1 MIDTDDIMLNIIRTL
16 KTEVEHYKKM
26 TKDAGTGHIFTTIS
40 FLEGRIKELTD
51 ELTNAKP
58 NSFNKTPWVDWH
70 DGNII
75 G

>member
-16 KTEVEHYKKM
+16 KAEIIVYKRM

-40 FLEGRIKELTD
+40 FLEDRIQELTD

-58 NSFNKTPWVDWH
+58 NSFNKNPWVEWH
-70 DGNII
+70 DGSVI
-75 G
+75 

>member
-16 KTEVEHYKKM
+16 KAEIVVYKGMIKES
-26 TKDAGTGHIFTTIS
+26 GTGHIFTTIS

-58 NSFNKTPWVDWH
+58 NSFNRNPWVDWH
-70 DGNII
+70 DGSII

>member
-1 MIDTDDIMLNIIRTL
+1 MLEEFRGKSL
-16 KTEVEHYKKM
+16 GYVEHYKM

-58 NSFNKTPWVDWH
+58 NSFNKNPWVDWH